1 MLVEEAACLMVA
13 RKQRERKNKL
23 VAHLKV
29 AVTPIRIQ
37 TKACTPQSSVNN
49 FLLNVF
55 LCLTRLC
62 AAHFP
67 TQGHGAD
74 TRLAHPRLAVL
85 SSTGRDRAPYCE
97 PILYLCLEDF
107 RTVFSCLKRATY
119 VSIFIWIFFK
129 LETMCRCG
137 SVFKGPEE
145 LS

>member
-13 RKQRERKNKL
+13 QKQRERKNKL

-67 TQGHGAD
+67 TSYPISLGVTILRLQG
-74 TRLAHPRLAVL
+74 
-85 SSTGRDRAPYCE
+85 CE
-97 PILYLCLEDF
+97 F
-107 RTVFSCLKRATY
+107 
-119 VSIFIWIFFK
+119 
-129 LETMCRCG
+129 
-137 SVFKGPEE
+137 SVF
-145 LS
+145 